1 DDLVGNYALGTNI
14 NASSISNFVPI
25 GTMIEGGGPNAGNS
39 PFTGLF
45 DGLGHVIENLKIDKQ
60 GYQGQGSYV
69 GLFGKIE
76 DADIRNVGLINAQI
90 QGGESVGGLIGSMSN
105 SKLSNSFVQGS
116 VAGRYAVGGLVG
128 ESYYSTVDRVYS
140 SAQVNSEN
148 GSSVLIGDN
157 WG

>member
-1 DDLVGNYALGTNI
+1 
-14 NASSISNFVPI
+14 
-25 GTMIEGGGPNAGNS
+25 
-39 PFTGLF
+39 
-45 DGLGHVIENLKIDKQ
+45 IDKQ

-105 SKLSNSFVQGS
+105 SKLSNSFVEGS
-116 VAGRYAVGGLVG
+116 VAGRYAVGGVVG

-157 WG
+157 WGSSISNGYFTQTDRDITVWNDAGEESTLTDGQAKSKQNYLD